1 MPVVT
6 SIIAIAFA
14 SGLIAKTV
22 MADQSDPR
30 LSELFQQLHDVD
42 SVEDSMPIQNM
53 IWTIWT
59 QSDNDA
65 VNLMMEKGLGAMQR
79 QDFEFALTMF
89 NSIVEMKPDFA
100 EGWNKRA
107 TLYYLM
113 GRHEESLKDIER
125 VIQLEPR
132 HFGALSGAGLVNMA
146 LKRPEEALKAFQRAL
161 DANPHMPNRK
171 TRVKLL
177 EKLIEGR
184 KI

>member
-1 MPVVT
+1 MPVVA
-6 SIIAIAFA
+6 SIIAITFA
-14 SGLIAKTV
+14 LGLIAQTV

-42 SVEDSMPIQNM
+42 SVEDSIPIQNM
-53 IWTIWT
+53 IWEIWT
-59 QSDNDA
+59 QSDSDT
-65 VNLMMEKGLGAMQR
+65 VDLLMEKGLGALQQR
-79 QDFEFALTMF
+79 NFDIALTMF
-89 NSIVEMKPDFA
+89 NSIVEIKPDFA

-113 GRHEESLKDIER
+113 GRHEESLKDIDR

-146 LKRPEEALKAFQRAL
+146 LKRPEDALKAFKRAL
-161 DANPHMPNRK
+161 DANPHMPS
-171 TRVKLL
+171 TQARVMLL
-177 EKLIEGR
+177 KQFIEGR